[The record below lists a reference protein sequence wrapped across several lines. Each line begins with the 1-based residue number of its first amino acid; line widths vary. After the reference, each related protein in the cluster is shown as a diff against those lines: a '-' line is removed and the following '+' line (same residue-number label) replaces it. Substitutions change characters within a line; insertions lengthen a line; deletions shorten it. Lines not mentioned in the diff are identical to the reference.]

1 MARGIIGRGDMP
13 VSGCWNAAVD
23 PGASRNA
30 ASFLG
35 QRRERALVG
44 SQNGQFSG
52 ELADYQR
59 IGGGP
64 ANYDGRELQW
74 AHGGTGMSHVVVSA
88 GAR

>member
-1 MARGIIGRGDMP
+1 
-13 VSGCWNAAVD
+13 
-23 PGASRNA
+23 
-30 ASFLG
+30 
-35 QRRERALVG
+35 VG

-74 AHGGTGMSHVVVSA
+74 AHAGTGMSREFAKVVSDLIEALADTDNVVVSA